1 VRDEITKY
9 LSTVMQ
15 SSADTLAKKLCL
27 DRLSVARELH
37 AMSTEGLL
45 EREMKRGEYLYRM
58 AKKDGKPA
66 QDGVDMSPKT
76 LPAGITAVP
85 KAPPAEAA
93 KPEVT
98 KTTLAEVEPK
108 LRRQIAALEDQASV
122 LQLKL
127 DNEVKHHQVT
137 REEANAALRQLADL
151 RGSLSDAINMAA
163 EWKEKHDMLRQQLD
177 QYDERKRFDA
187 WFGNRPESK
196 ASIEGSALKEKMW
209 ESWLERSKLVEIAA

>member
-1 VRDEITKY
+1 
-9 LSTVMQ
+9 MQ

-58 AKKDGKPA
+58 AQKDGKPA

-76 LPAGITAVP
+76 LPAGVTAVP

-108 LRRQIAALEDQASV
+108 LRRQIAALEDQLAAVSLKFDRESV
-122 LQLKL
+122 LLDEMRAERDKL
-127 DNEVKHHQVT
+127 RDMLDEC
-137 REEANAALRQLADL
+137 QLARD
-151 RGSLSDAINMAA
+151 RYKTKS
-163 EWKEKHDMLRQQLD
+163 EMLQIQID